1 MVNTDD
7 QQIIRRVL
15 GGDKNA
21 YGILVQRYQKAIFN
35 LMFRTTGSLDQA
47 ADLAQEA
54 FIKAYENLERFRPGR
69 RFFPWL
75 YTIGLNHARDFLRK
89 NKNNERFEGRPA
101 GLTEGCDPSRSPER
115 LHDCLDFQR
124 LETGLLQMPLIYRE
138 ALMLRYHEEQS
149 IRDVA
154 AALQV
159 SQSAAKMRISRGLEM
174 LRDLVLG
181 GHHAKK

>member
-7 QQIIRRVL
+7 HIIINRIL

-21 YGILVQRYQKAIFN
+21 YGILVQRYQKPIFN

-47 ADLAQEA
+47 ADLAQEV

-69 RFFPWL
+69 KFFPWL

-89 NKNNERFEGRPA
+89 TKNSERFEGRPMS
-101 GLTEGCDPSRSPER
+101 LTEVCDPSGSPEHLNNR
-115 LHDCLDFQR
+115 LDFQR
-124 LETGLLQMPLIYRE
+124 LETALLQMPLIYRE

-149 IRDVA
+149 VRDVA

-159 SQSAAKMRISRGLEM
+159 SQSAAKMRVSRGLEM
-174 LRDLVLG
+174 LRNLVLG
-181 GHHAKK
+181 EHHANK